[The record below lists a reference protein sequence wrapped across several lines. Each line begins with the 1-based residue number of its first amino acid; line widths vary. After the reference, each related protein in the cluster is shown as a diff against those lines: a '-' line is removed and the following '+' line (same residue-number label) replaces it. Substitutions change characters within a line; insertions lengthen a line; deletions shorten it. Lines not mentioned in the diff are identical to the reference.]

1 MIPKIIHYCWFGQN
15 PLPPLALVCIS
26 SWKKYLPEYEI
37 KEWNETNF
45 DIGITCYTQEAYA
58 AKKYAFVSDYARFWI
73 LYKYGGVYF
82 DTDVEVIKS
91 MDDILVRGSFMGCE
105 KNGGKEMIAVAP
117 GLGMAAIPKLEIYKE
132 ILALYENLH
141 FVEKGI
147 LNTKTVVEYT
157 TELLIKRGL
166 KNISG
171 IQSLDG
177 LIIYPVQYFCPF
189 NYENKD
195 LVITEFTYSIHH
207 YSASW
212 ITPYMRLKLRISK
225 ILGKKI
231 TSFIVKMKR
240 KLKE

>member
-1 MIPKIIHYCWFGQN
+1 M
-15 PLPPLALVCIS
+15 
-26 SWKKYLPEYEI
+26 
-37 KEWNETNF
+37 
-45 DIGITCYTQEAYA
+45 
-58 AKKYAFVSDYARFWI
+58 
-73 LYKYGGVYF
+73 
-82 DTDVEVIKS
+82 
-91 MDDILVRGSFMGCE
+91 
-105 KNGGKEMIAVAP
+105 
-117 GLGMAAIPKLEIYKE
+117 
-132 ILALYENLH
+132 H

-171 IQSLDG
+171 IQYLDG
-177 LIIYPVQYFCPF
+177 LIIYPVEYFCPF